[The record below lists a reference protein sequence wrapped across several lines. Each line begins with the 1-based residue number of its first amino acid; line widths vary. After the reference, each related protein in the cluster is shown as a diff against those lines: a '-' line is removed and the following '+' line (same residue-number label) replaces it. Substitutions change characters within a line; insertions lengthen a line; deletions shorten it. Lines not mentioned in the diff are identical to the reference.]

1 MFNYHANLLN
11 SQKQIGETKPR
22 IEVKQESEDTELPS
36 PVIKNE
42 SDAVTIKAEN
52 SPPKDED
59 ILDIDIADQVFEEA
73 QELLFNSPWI
83 LRGIFAK
90 YIVKKEDP
98 KFLIFRISS
107 A

>member
-1 MFNYHANLLN
+1 MNIGNLFNYHANLLN

-22 IEVKQESEDTELPS
+22 IEVKQEAEDTEFPS

-90 YIVKKEDP
+90 CIVKRV
-98 KFLIFRISS
+98 LNS
-107 A
+107 